1 MESGSDRG
9 QVAEFDQSWEVAVSE
24 RQSRA
29 CDTGTGE
36 DGWEEYDQ
44 TDEKPRV
51 LLNTIRERKE
61 QRRRLKA
68 VVSIRGQYHVFSSP
82 EPVF

>member
-9 QVAEFDQSWEVAVSE
+9 QVAEFDQSWEAAVSE

-29 CDTGTGE
+29 RDTGTGE

-44 TDEKPRV
+44 IDEKPRV
-51 LLNTIRERKE
+51 LLNTIRGRKE
-61 QRRRLKA
+61 QRRRRLKA
-68 VVSIRGQYHVFSSP
+68 VVSIRGQYHVFS
-82 EPVF
+82 